1 MCTQMK
7 MASDII
13 CPSLHS
19 PLFHHSETS
28 WEVETGCL
36 VLHLCLMHMHYL
48 ILISNDIIS
57 QRSGCVECAWKP
69 MTRAGGF
76 SAIDALVGFMLSV

>member
-1 MCTQMK
+1 MFST
-7 MASDII
+7 
-13 CPSLHS
+13 PFV
-19 PLFHHSETS
+19 P
-28 WEVETGCL
+28 
-36 VLHLCLMHMHYL
+36 HMHYL

>member
-1 MCTQMK
+1 MFST
-7 MASDII
+7 
-13 CPSLHS
+13 PFV
-19 PLFHHSETS
+19 P
-28 WEVETGCL
+28 
-36 VLHLCLMHMHYL
+36 HMHYL
-48 ILISNDIIS
+48 ILISIS

>member
-1 MCTQMK
+1 MK

-19 PLFHHSETS
+19 PVFHHSETIKLGS
-28 WEVETGCL
+28 GHWMFSTPFVP
-36 VLHLCLMHMHYL
+36 HMHYL
-48 ILISNDIIS
+48 ILISNNIIS

-76 SAIDALVGFMLSV
+76 SVIDALVGFMLSV